1 MNSKRFKSGLLAF
14 FVAGACTSVYA
25 QPISFSDA
33 WHVLQQNNNSIAAQ
47 RANVERYK
55 QNEKSKDSLNYPSV
69 TLGATYTRL
78 DDDVSLSGDDL
89 LHSLDAKS
97 AATLSAVL
105 KNMGITGNPVSTI
118 AERDVFNSSVRAV
131 WPIYTGGRISSAQ
144 NIASGQT
151 DEAVA
156 DLAMETMHRYQ
167 DLARYYFSVVLAK
180 SVVETRK
187 TVEAGLSKHLE
198 FAIKLQDQGQIAKVE
213 RLQAEASLDH
223 AIVER
228 KSAEK
233 DLEIAQSAL
242 TEILNQA
249 QMVSPDT
256 HLFINESLPKVEL
269 FIEQTLATY
278 PGLDLLSAKQK
289 QATNLINVEKGTY
302 YPEVYLYGNYTLYE
316 GEELANKM
324 TPDWLVGVGVSI
336 PLIDSSGRSENVQAA
351 KSTLL
356 QVNHLKAQANQDLTV
371 LVKKTY
377 FQAEQA
383 MQEATGLNSSLN
395 LARENLKLRN
405 KAFSQGLST
414 SLDVVDAELYMAQI
428 ETQQLV
434 AKYNYLIALNGLLAV
449 SGQMDTFMKYELD
462 ANQNSNTKEKL

>member
-1 MNSKRFKSGLLAF
+1 MFTNAN
-14 FVAGACTSVYA
+14 A

-33 WHVLQQNNNSIAAQ
+33 WQVLQQKNNSIAAQ
-47 RANVERYK
+47 KANVDRYK
-55 QNEKSKDSLNYPSV
+55 QKEKASDSLNYPTV

-78 DDDVSLSGDDL
+78 DKDVTLSGSDLVESLDANSAASISHLLTSLSG
-89 LHSLDAKS
+89 
-97 AATLSAVL
+97 
-105 KNMGITGNPVSTI
+105 MGFSISGDPTSTI
-118 AERDVFNSSVRAV
+118 AERDIFNSSVRAV

-144 NIASGQT
+144 QIASGQT
-151 DEAVA
+151 DEARA
-156 DLAMETMHRYQ
+156 NLAMETMQRYR
-167 DLARYYFSVVLAK
+167 DLARYYFSVVLAE

-187 TVEAGLSKHLE
+187 KVEKGLSKHLE
-198 FAIKLQDQGQIAKVE
+198 FAEKLQQQGQIAKVE

-223 AIVER
+223 AVVQR

-242 TEILNQA
+242 TEILNQ
-249 QMVSPDT
+249 QSMVSPDT
-256 HLFINESLPKVEL
+256 NLFVNATLPPLDLFID
-269 FIEQTLATY
+269 QTLATY
-278 PGLDLLSAKQK
+278 PGLDLLAAKEK
-289 QATNLINVEKGTY
+289 QANNLIKVEKGAY

-324 TPDWLVGVGVSI
+324 TPDWLVGVGVNI
-336 PLIDSSGRSENVQAA
+336 PLIDNSGRGENVQAA

-383 MQEATGLNSSLN
+383 QQEVTGLESSLT
-395 LARENLKLRN
+395 LAQENLKLRS

-434 AKYNYLIALNGLLAV
+434 AKFNYLIALNGLLAM
-449 SGQMDTFMKYELD
+449 SGQMDTFQNYSID
-462 ANQNSNTKEKL
+462 ANLNSNNKEKL